1 MGNNQTEHIRI
12 WGLAILNRPKSGYW
26 LDQANQN
33 KVHGRTNQTKKRVLV
48 RPNRPN
54 YGYWA
59 ERSDLIMSIGQI
71 ESPKNGYWPDQT
83 GCNMDIDQTD
93 QTELW
98 VLARPNGPEYG

>member
-1 MGNNQTEHIRI
+1 MSIGQ
-12 WGLAILNRPKSGYW
+12 
-26 LDQANQN
+26 
-33 KVHGRTNQTKKRVLV
+33 TNQTKKRALA

-59 ERSDLIMSIGQI
+59 DRSDPNMGFGQI

-93 QTELW
+93 QTKIW
-98 VLARPNGPEYG
+98 FLARTNGWEYG